1 MCLHMHICIA
11 SYINILLT
19 LTEEK
24 LQSEQDTN
32 SISRGKKDLLQ
43 NIGNCFF
50 MSYCTLRKANRYLC
64 KNREAKVPTSIARS
78 QCFPES

>member
-1 MCLHMHICIA
+1 MHICIA

-32 SISRGKKDLLQ
+32 WISRGKKDLLKS
-43 NIGNCFF
+43 IGNRF
-50 MSYCTLRKANRYLC
+50 Y
-64 KNREAKVPTSIARS
+64 V
-78 QCFPES
+78 